1 MYKKTTFISMGCV
14 LLVACGEDST
24 PPKIQCGPGTALN
37 AASNTCEPRLT
48 DNVVISDE
56 GELVIKTERLDEVRE
71 VARRA
76 GFDEG
81 VASITPLQCT
91 DNTELNAAGDSCKPT
106 QAFRDEAF
114 TAGRIDGISSVT
126 PLNCADGTAVNA
138 DGNACEPTEDY
149 RAAAVEE
156 GRVAGVAS
164 VTPLVCDDGTLVNES
179 DDACIPNLSVNVV
192 VDADGLAVPSPEFG
206 SRVCANAGGNFDVH
220 FITETSRPKC
230 VNIIN
235 ANGAIQ
241 IIAQHGWNALGPK
254 TLTDKRGGIT
264 VHSNTCADGRVICK
278 NGAYCLNMYAMNEP
292 NAPDPQGLGGPSM

>member
-1 MYKKTTFISMGCV
+1 MYKKATFVSMGCV
-14 LLVACGEDST
+14 LLVACSEDST
-24 PPKIQCGPGTALN
+24 APKIQCGPGTALN

-71 VARRA
+71 AARRA

-81 VASITPLQCT
+81 AASITPLQCT
-91 DNTELNAAGDSCKPT
+91 ENTELNAAGDSCKPT

-114 TAGRIDGISSVT
+114 TEGRIDGISSVT

-138 DGNACEPTEDY
+138 DGNACEPTADY

-192 VDADGLAVPSPEFG
+192 VDADGLVVPSPEFG
-206 SRVCANAGGNFDVH
+206 SRVCANAGGNFEP
-220 FITETSRPKC
+220 ET
-230 VNIIN
+230 
-235 ANGAIQ
+235 GACSPS
-241 IIAQHGWNALGPK
+241 NVSYVCF
-254 TLTDKRGGIT
+254 RGGFCSEAARLGLE
-264 VHSNTCADGRVICK
+264 VDPALVDANPVEVGCHNTQEG
-278 NGAYCLNMYAMNEP
+278 NESWSVGTEL
-292 NAPDPQGLGGPSM
+292 AFRSTAALDPGGPEWRSFALRLWLCR